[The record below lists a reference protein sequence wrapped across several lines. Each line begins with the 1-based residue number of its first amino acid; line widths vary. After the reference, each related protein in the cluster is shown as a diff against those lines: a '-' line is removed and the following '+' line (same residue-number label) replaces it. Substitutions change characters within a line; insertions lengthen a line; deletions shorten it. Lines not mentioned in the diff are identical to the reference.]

1 MGKRRPS
8 RGDGRLVVVAFSGE
22 KAEGFVDQEER
33 IREDAKPNGDARD
46 VRRSADWKAAR
57 AYKESGAI
65 YEGRV
70 EGFNTGA
77 PKRAIQDIAKD
88 LVHSLLSVKVIQAS
102 EEDKQLI
109 FSEKDALWSK
119 YSGQVQEGDIF
130 EAKVGSVEDYGAFIH
145 LQFPDGFYHI
155 TGLVHVS
162 EVSWDLVQDVRDFL
176 NEGDDVRVKVI
187 QVDREKSRITL
198 SIKQLEDDPLLV
210 TLDKVI
216 QQDDQFGSDISMS
229 THTLNAEALP
239 GLQSICSELL
249 QEDGITDVKI
259 GRQGLEKRAV
269 SQDLELWL
277 SNAPAK
283 DNQYTLLA
291 RAGRQFR
298 PIRISDYTNGSLLE

>member
-1 MGKRRPS
+1 MFTTVGSVGHFSLPSQLFDVVPPINSFTHFSCFRSSKAFKRRLS

-57 AYKESGAI
+57 AYKESGVI
-65 YEGRV
+65 YEGKV
-70 EGFNTGA
+70 EGFNTGGLLIRFFSLVGFLPFSLLSHSHSCKA

-88 LVHSLLSVKVIQAS
+88 LVHSLLSVKVIQAD

-155 TGLVHVS
+155 TGLVHFRGIMGFS
-162 EVSWDLVQDVRDFL
+162 TGCKGFL
-176 NEGDDVRVKVI
+176 
-187 QVDREKSRITL
+187 
-198 SIKQLEDDPLLV
+198 
-210 TLDKVI
+210 
-216 QQDDQFGSDISMS
+216 
-229 THTLNAEALP
+229 
-239 GLQSICSELL
+239 
-249 QEDGITDVKI
+249 
-259 GRQGLEKRAV
+259 KR
-269 SQDLELWL
+269 
-277 SNAPAK
+277 
-283 DNQYTLLA
+283 
-291 RAGRQFR
+291 RR
-298 PIRISDYTNGSLLE
+298 